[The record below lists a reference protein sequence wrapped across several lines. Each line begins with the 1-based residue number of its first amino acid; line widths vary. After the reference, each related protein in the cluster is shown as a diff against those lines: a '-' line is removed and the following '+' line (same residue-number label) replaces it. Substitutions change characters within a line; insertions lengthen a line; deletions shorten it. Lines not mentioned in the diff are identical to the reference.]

1 MAIAYR
7 KISLHTKIDQPES
20 LAFEHWLNEN
30 MVAFQLLAYDNPG
43 ECLKALSTWFYDA
56 EGRRVIFDQA
66 PVLTYD
72 EVIWEAP
79 DKSDAYIKVRYAI
92 TPNDLPADFARLS
105 AF

>member
-7 KISLHTKIDQPES
+7 KINLHTKREQPES
-20 LAFEHWLNEN
+20 NAFEQWLNAN
-30 MVAFQLLAYDNPG
+30 LVAFNLLDYENPS
-43 ECLKALSTWFYDA
+43 ECLIALSTWFYDD
-56 EGRRVIFDQA
+56 EGNRVIFDRA

-79 DKSDAYIKVRYAI
+79 DKSDAYIKVRYAVS
-92 TPNDLPADFARLS
+92 PSDLPADFPQLS

>member
-7 KISLHTKIDQPES
+7 KIALHTKRQQPES
-20 LAFEHWLNEN
+20 VAFEQWLNTN
-30 MVAFQLLAYDNPG
+30 LVAFSLLDYDDPA
-43 ECLKALSTWFYDA
+43 ECLAALSTWFYDA
-56 EGRRVIFDQA
+56 EGNRVIFNQA

-79 DKSDAYIKVRYAI
+79 DKSDAYVKARYAI
-92 TPNDLPADFARLS
+92 SPNDLPADFPQLS